1 MCFKK
6 MSAGHVKNIVLIWMN
21 LGMTEVHKIFSD
33 YFDFGLVW
41 LCLCAEFQV
50 INSLLHIFF

>member
-1 MCFKK
+1 